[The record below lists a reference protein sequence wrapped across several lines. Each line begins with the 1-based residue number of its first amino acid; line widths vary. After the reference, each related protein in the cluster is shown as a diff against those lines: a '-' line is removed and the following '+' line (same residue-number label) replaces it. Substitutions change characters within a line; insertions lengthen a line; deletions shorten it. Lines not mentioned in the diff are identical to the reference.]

1 MPFMRPKLSDLRA
14 QVSADITA
22 GLPSAD
28 GLLRFSNLNI
38 LGTALAGL
46 GHLNYGYL
54 DWIAKQA
61 VPYTASGEFL
71 ESWAALKKVYR
82 KTATYATGQ
91 VTFPASDGAII
102 DAGTEV
108 TRSDSVVFKVNATVI
123 AGESG
128 SAVVSV
134 TAVVAGVAGNT
145 PVGSLMT
152 MGTSI
157 DGVQSRGTVTGV
169 ITSGADQ
176 EKDDALFGRMLD
188 AFQNTPKGGSGA
200 DYVAWAKAV
209 PGVTR
214 AWCAPNGFGAGSVVV
229 YAMLDAANADYN
241 GFPQGTNGVSSD
253 DGRSTPANV
262 ATGDQLTIANSIFVD
277 QPVTAMVYVCAPL
290 ASPIDFTIT
299 GLSNASTATRA
310 AVAAA
315 IADVLSEQGAPLNN
329 GSIVELSTIDSA
341 IASIAATAGFVV
353 TSPTVNPINTLGNLP
368 VLGAITYS

>member
-38 LGTALAGL
+38 LGAAVAGL

-82 KTATYATGQ
+82 KTATYANGK
-91 VTFPASDGAII
+91 VTFPASAGARI
-102 DAGTEV
+102 DLGTEV
-108 TRSDSVVFKVNATVI
+108 TRSDSVVFKVSATVI

-128 SAVVSV
+128 SAVVPV

-176 EKDDALFGRMLD
+176 EKDDSLFGRMLD

-229 YAMLDAANADYN
+229 YAMLDVANADYN

-262 ATGDQLTIANSIFVD
+262 ASGDQLTIANSIFVD

-290 ASPIDFTIT
+290 GSPIDFTIT
-299 GLSNASTATRA
+299 GLANASTATRA

-315 IADVLSEQGAPLNN
+315 IADVLSEQGAPLSN
-329 GSIVELSTIDSA
+329 GSIVELSAIDSA

-353 TSPTVNPINTLGNLP
+353 TFPTVNPLNTLGNLP
-368 VLGAITYS
+368 VLGTITYS

>member
-38 LGTALAGL
+38 LGTAVAGL

-54 DWIAKQA
+54 DWIAKQS

-82 KTATYATGQ
+82 KTATSATGQ
-91 VTFPASDGAII
+91 VTFPASAGAII

-108 TRSDSVVFKVNATVI
+108 IRSDSVVFNVDTTVV
-123 AGESG
+123 AGASG
-128 SAVVSV
+128 AVVASV
-134 TAVVAGVAGNT
+134 TAAVAGATGNT
-145 PVGSLMT
+145 QAGSLMT
-152 MGTSI
+152 LGASI

-176 EKDDALFGRMLD
+176 EKDDSLFGRMLD
-188 AFQNTPKGGSGA
+188 AFQSTPKGGSGA
-200 DYVAWAKAV
+200 DYVSWAKAV
-209 PGVTR
+209 SGVTR

-229 YAMLDAANADYN
+229 YAMLDGANADYS

-262 ATGDQLTIANSIFVD
+262 ASGDQLTIANSIFVD
-277 QPVTAMVYVCAPL
+277 QPVTAMVYVCAPIG
-290 ASPIDFTIT
+290 SPLDFTIT
-299 GLSNASTATRA
+299 GLANASTTTRA
-310 AVAAA
+310 AVEAA
-315 IADVLSEQGAPLNN
+315 IADVLLEQGAPLNN
-329 GSIVELSTIDSA
+329 GSFVELSAIDSA

-353 TSPTVNPINTLGNLP
+353 TSPVVNPRNTLGNLP

>member
-1 MPFMRPKLSDLRA
+1 MPFPRPKLSDLRA

-82 KTATYATGQ
+82 KTATSATGK
-91 VTFPASDGAII
+91 VSFPARAGAII
-102 DAGTEV
+102 DAGSEV
-108 TRSDSVVFKVNATVI
+108 TRSDSVVFKVNTTVI
-123 AGESG
+123 VGDSG

-134 TAVVAGVAGNT
+134 SAVIAGVAGNT

-152 MGTSI
+152 LGTSI
-157 DGVQSRGTVTGV
+157 DGVQSRGAVTAV

-176 EKDDALFGRMLD
+176 EKDDSLFKRMLD

-200 DYVAWAKAV
+200 DYVSWARVV

-214 AWCAPNGFGAGSVVV
+214 AWCAPNGYGPGSVVV
-229 YAMLDAANADYN
+229 YAMLDGANADYD
-241 GFPQGTNGVSSD
+241 GFPQGTNGLASD
-253 DGRSTPANV
+253 DARSTPTSV
-262 ATGDQLTIANSIFVD
+262 ASGDQLTIANSIFVD
-277 QPVTAMVYVCAPL
+277 QPVTAMVYVCAPMGL
-290 ASPIDFTIT
+290 PIDFTIT
-299 GLSNASTATRA
+299 GLTNASTATRA

-315 IADVLSEQGAPLNN
+315 IADVLAEQGAPLNN
-329 GSIVELSTIDSA
+329 GSIVELSAIDSA

-368 VLGAITYS
+368 VLGAITYG